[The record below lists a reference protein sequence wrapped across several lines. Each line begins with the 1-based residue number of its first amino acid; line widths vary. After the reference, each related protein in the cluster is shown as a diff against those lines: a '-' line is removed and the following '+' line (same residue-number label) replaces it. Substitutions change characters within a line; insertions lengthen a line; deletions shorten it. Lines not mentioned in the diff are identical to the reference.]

1 MWRAC
6 AISQPLST
14 AATVPRLPWTTEPPP
29 PASLKTFLDRHP
41 GMGSIGLL
49 WSCIYYHK
57 MHYTN
62 YLSTIFARPRL
73 CCCCEVCSPA
83 VRVSTPARVFVCSL
97 ARVSSSDLRV
107 SAPPVNR
114 IRRGRR
120 GRRDS
125 RYFTGD
131 AEARR
136 IRRRRERQGGSAKE
150 AVDGGSG
157 QAPARLVSLTHL
169 QRFRTDC
176 I

>member
-1 MWRAC
+1 MAKTVREPFRLNPDDRLHSMWVSMGYFPAPVNCRYRTQTPLDDRATSAC
-6 AISQPLST
+6 
-14 AATVPRLPWTTEPPP
+14 LPQKFLGRHP
-29 PASLKTFLDRHP
+29 KTFLDRHP

-97 ARVSSSDLRV
+97 ARVSSSDLRA

-114 IRRGRR
+114 I
-120 GRRDS
+120 
-125 RYFTGD
+125 
-131 AEARR
+131 
-136 IRRRRERQGGSAKE
+136 
-150 AVDGGSG
+150 
-157 QAPARLVSLTHL
+157 
-169 QRFRTDC
+169 
-176 I
+176 